1 MKEPRTELLCAGCTA
16 PLPPSWFVVGAVGEL
31 LVLVPGLPGYGI
43 DWRGTNRPSSGM
55 AVCLAGLPTPSGCF
69 QTGSRNETVFSGCV
83 TGSRNETVTSG
94 CVTWSCNENVISGC
108 VTRSC
113 NETFISSAGCS
124 CGRSA
129 ALGVLLAAAV
139 GVLLAAALGVLQLLA
154 FLWLC
159 SSWHSVGCS
168 SWRSAG
174 CSRSV
179 VTYLALRDN
188 PINLSSGDVS
198 ASAVG
203 ANPGGKYLQY

>member
-16 PLPPSWFVVGAVGEL
+16 PLPPSWFVVGAAGEL

-69 QTGSRNETVFSGCV
+69 QTGSRNETVISGCV

-129 ALGVLLAAAV
+129 ALGVLLAAAL

-154 FLWLC
+154 F
-159 SSWHSVGCS
+159 CS
-168 SWRSAG
+168 SWRSAALG
-174 CSRSV
+174 VSVALQLLAFCWLQLLAFCWLQPECS
-179 VTYLALRDN
+179 YL
-188 PINLSSGDVS
+188 LSS
-198 ASAVG
+198 
-203 ANPGGKYLQY
+203 